1 MQTQPVPEYLG
12 WASRRPAILARRIRA
27 GIGVLLL
34 AVTIAGCAPS
44 AVHVSQHDPD
54 NLRPTACEQAWT
66 QARQSERLQKDQ
78 ADSRAQAWV
87 QAARD
92 CPARLNEATV
102 HAAQALTASQD
113 GEQADRQKNTLR
125 LAQAVQRLDPLA
137 KALPAELADQAITG
151 EDRSGFELSVLAAR
165 KTDAAWML
173 TLADAHTAAAQILVG
188 NAKHDPRQGVYP
200 TTDLL
205 AHPDECTDPVNG
217 IQAPTPALI
226 EMDTARTLLTVGRK
240 LNGSSGTIRTNA
252 SQNATS
258 RQEATSALVD
268 VIVAH
273 LSMAMDLGYPA
284 TSSALLQAPRR

>member
-92 CPARLNEATV
+92 CPARLDEATV

-284 TSSALLQAPRR
+284 TSSALLQTPRR

>member
-1 MQTQPVPEYLG
+1 MQTQPVPEYHG
-12 WASRRPAILARRIRA
+12 WASRRPAILARRMRA

-34 AVTIAGCAPS
+34 AAIISGCAPS

-66 QARQSERLQKDQ
+66 RARQSERVQQDQ

-87 QAARD
+87 QAARE
-92 CPARLNEATV
+92 CPARLDEATV
-102 HAAQALTASQD
+102 HAAQALTASQ
-113 GEQADRQKNTLR
+113 GRQANRQTAALR
-125 LAQAVQRLDPLA
+125 LVQAAQQLDPLA
-137 KALPAELADQAITG
+137 KALPVELADQAITG

-188 NAKHDPRQGVYP
+188 HAKHDPRQGVYP

-205 AHPDECTDPVNG
+205 AHPDECTDPANG
-217 IQAPTPALI
+217 IQTPTPALI
-226 EMDTARTLLTVGRK
+226 EMDAARTLLAVVRK
-240 LNGSSGTIRTNA
+240 LNGSPGFTRTEA
-252 SQNATS
+252 SQNAKS

-268 VIVAH
+268 MIVAH
-273 LSMAMDLGYPA
+273 ISMAMNLGYPA
-284 TSSALLQAPRR
+284 TSSALLQAPKH

>member
-1 MQTQPVPEYLG
+1 MQTQPVPEYHG
-12 WASRRPAILARRIRA
+12 WASRRPAILARRMRA

-34 AVTIAGCAPS
+34 AAIISGCAPS

-66 QARQSERLQKDQ
+66 RAQQSERVQQDQ

-87 QAARD
+87 QAARE
-92 CPARLNEATV
+92 CPARLDEATV
-102 HAAQALTASQD
+102 HAAQALTASQ
-113 GEQADRQKNTLR
+113 GGQANRQTAALR
-125 LAQAVQRLDPLA
+125 LVQAAQQLDPLA
-137 KALPAELADQAITG
+137 KALPVELADQAITG

-188 NAKHDPRQGVYP
+188 HAKHDPRQGVYP

-205 AHPDECTDPVNG
+205 AHPDECTDPANG
-217 IQAPTPALI
+217 IQTPTPALI
-226 EMDTARTLLTVGRK
+226 EMDAARTLLAVGRK
-240 LNGSSGTIRTNA
+240 LNGSSGFTRTEA
-252 SQNATS
+252 SQNAKS

-268 VIVAH
+268 MIVAH
-273 LSMAMDLGYPA
+273 ISMAMNLGYPA
-284 TSSALLQAPRR
+284 TSSALLLAPKR

>member
-1 MQTQPVPEYLG
+1 MQTQPVPEYHG
-12 WASRRPAILARRIRA
+12 WASRRPAILARRMRA

-34 AVTIAGCAPS
+34 AAIISGCAPS

-66 QARQSERLQKDQ
+66 RARQSERVQQDQ

-87 QAARD
+87 QAARE
-92 CPARLNEATV
+92 CPARLDEATV
-102 HAAQALTASQD
+102 HAAQALTASQ
-113 GEQADRQKNTLR
+113 GGQANRQTAALR
-125 LAQAVQRLDPLA
+125 LVQAAQQLDPLA
-137 KALPAELADQAITG
+137 KALPVELADQAITG

-188 NAKHDPRQGVYP
+188 HAKHDPRQGVYP

-205 AHPDECTDPVNG
+205 AHPDECTDPANG
-217 IQAPTPALI
+217 IQTPTPALI
-226 EMDTARTLLTVGRK
+226 EMDAARTLLAVGRK
-240 LNGSSGTIRTNA
+240 LNGSSGFTRTEA
-252 SQNATS
+252 SQNAKS

-268 VIVAH
+268 MIVAH
-273 LSMAMDLGYPA
+273 ISMAMNLGYPA
-284 TSSALLQAPRR
+284 TSSALLQAPKH

>member
-1 MQTQPVPEYLG
+1 MQTQPVPEYHG
-12 WASRRPAILARRIRA
+12 WASRRPAILARRMRA

-34 AVTIAGCAPS
+34 AAIISGCAPS

-66 QARQSERLQKDQ
+66 RARQTERVQQDQ

-87 QAARD
+87 QAARE
-92 CPARLNEATV
+92 CPARLDEATV
-102 HAAQALTASQD
+102 HAAQALTASQ
-113 GEQADRQKNTLR
+113 GGQANRQTAALR
-125 LAQAVQRLDPLA
+125 LVQAAQQLDPLA
-137 KALPAELADQAITG
+137 KALPVELADQAITG

-188 NAKHDPRQGVYP
+188 HAKHDPRQGVYP

-205 AHPDECTDPVNG
+205 AHPDECTDPANG
-217 IQAPTPALI
+217 IQTPTPALI
-226 EMDTARTLLTVGRK
+226 EMDAARTLLAVGRK
-240 LNGSSGTIRTNA
+240 LNGSSGFTRTEA
-252 SQNATS
+252 SQNAKS

-268 VIVAH
+268 MIVAH
-273 LSMAMDLGYPA
+273 ISMAMNLGYPA
-284 TSSALLQAPRR
+284 TSSALLQAPKH

>member
-1 MQTQPVPEYLG
+1 MQTQPVPEYHG
-12 WASRRPAILARRIRA
+12 WASRRPAILARRMRA
-27 GIGVLLL
+27 GIGALLL
-34 AVTIAGCAPS
+34 AAIISGCAPS

-66 QARQSERLQKDQ
+66 RARQSERVQQDQ

-87 QAARD
+87 QAARE
-92 CPARLNEATV
+92 CPARLDEATV
-102 HAAQALTASQD
+102 HAAQALTASQ
-113 GEQADRQKNTLR
+113 GGQANRQTAALR
-125 LAQAVQRLDPLA
+125 LVQAAQQLDPLA
-137 KALPAELADQAITG
+137 KALPVELADQAITG

-188 NAKHDPRQGVYP
+188 HAKHDPRQGVYP

-205 AHPDECTDPVNG
+205 AHPDECTDPANG

-226 EMDTARTLLTVGRK
+226 EMDTARTLLAVGRK
-240 LNGSSGTIRTNA
+240 LNGSSGTIRTDVN
-252 SQNATS
+252 QNAKS

-268 VIVAH
+268 MIVAH
-273 LSMAMDLGYPA
+273 IAMAMNLGYPA
-284 TSSALLQAPRR
+284 TSSTLLQTPKR

>member
-1 MQTQPVPEYLG
+1 MQTQPVPEYHG
-12 WASRRPAILARRIRA
+12 WASRRPAILARRMRA

-34 AVTIAGCAPS
+34 AAIISGCAPS

-66 QARQSERLQKDQ
+66 RARQTERVQQDQ

-87 QAARD
+87 QAARE
-92 CPARLNEATV
+92 CPARLDEATV
-102 HAAQALTASQD
+102 HAAQALTASQ
-113 GEQADRQKNTLR
+113 GGQANRQTAALR
-125 LAQAVQRLDPLA
+125 LVQAAQQLDPLA
-137 KALPAELADQAITG
+137 KALPVELADQAITG

-188 NAKHDPRQGVYP
+188 HAKHDPRQGVYP

-205 AHPDECTDPVNG
+205 AHPDECTDPANG
-217 IQAPTPALI
+217 IQTPTPALI
-226 EMDTARTLLTVGRK
+226 EMDAARTLLAVGRK
-240 LNGSSGTIRTNA
+240 LNGSPGFTRTEA
-252 SQNATS
+252 SQNAKS

-268 VIVAH
+268 MIVAH
-273 LSMAMDLGYPA
+273 ISMAMNLGYPA
-284 TSSALLQAPRR
+284 TSSALLQVPKH

>member
-92 CPARLNEATV
+92 CPARLDEATV

-240 LNGSSGTIRTNA
+240 LNGSSGTIQTNA

-284 TSSALLQAPRR
+284 TSSALLQTPRR

>member
-1 MQTQPVPEYLG
+1 MQTQPVPEYHG
-12 WASRRPAILARRIRA
+12 WASRRPAILARRMRA

-34 AVTIAGCAPS
+34 AAIISGCAPS

-66 QARQSERLQKDQ
+66 RARQSERVQQDQ

-87 QAARD
+87 QAARE
-92 CPARLNEATV
+92 CPARLDEATV
-102 HAAQALTASQD
+102 HAAQALTASQ
-113 GEQADRQKNTLR
+113 GGQANRQTAALR
-125 LAQAVQRLDPLA
+125 LVQAAQQLDPLA
-137 KALPAELADQAITG
+137 KALPVELADQAITG

-188 NAKHDPRQGVYP
+188 HAKHDPRQGVYP

-205 AHPDECTDPVNG
+205 AHPDECTDPANG
-217 IQAPTPALI
+217 IQTPTPALI
-226 EMDTARTLLTVGRK
+226 EMDAARTLLAVGRK
-240 LNGSSGTIRTNA
+240 LNGSPGFTRTEA
-252 SQNATS
+252 SQNAKS

-268 VIVAH
+268 MIVAH
-273 LSMAMDLGYPA
+273 ISMAMNLGYPA
-284 TSSALLQAPRR
+284 TSSALLQAPKH

>member
-1 MQTQPVPEYLG
+1 MQTQPVPEYHG
-12 WASRRPAILARRIRA
+12 WASRRPAILARRMRA

-34 AVTIAGCAPS
+34 AAIISGCAPS

-66 QARQSERLQKDQ
+66 RARQSERVQQDQ

-87 QAARD
+87 QAARE
-92 CPARLNEATV
+92 CPAHLDEATV
-102 HAAQALTASQD
+102 HAAQALTASQ
-113 GEQADRQKNTLR
+113 GGQANRQTAALR
-125 LAQAVQRLDPLA
+125 LVQAAQQLDPLA
-137 KALPAELADQAITG
+137 KALPVELADQAITG

-188 NAKHDPRQGVYP
+188 HAKHDPRQGVYP

-205 AHPDECTDPVNG
+205 AHPDECTDPANG
-217 IQAPTPALI
+217 IQTPTPALI
-226 EMDTARTLLTVGRK
+226 EMDAARTLLAVGRK
-240 LNGSSGTIRTNA
+240 LNGPSGLTRTEA
-252 SQNATS
+252 SQNAKS

-268 VIVAH
+268 MIVAH
-273 LSMAMDLGYPA
+273 ISMAMNLGYPA
-284 TSSALLQAPRR
+284 TSSALLQAPKR

>member
-1 MQTQPVPEYLG
+1 MQTQPVPEYHG
-12 WASRRPAILARRIRA
+12 WASRRPAILARRMRA

-34 AVTIAGCAPS
+34 AAIISGCAPS

-66 QARQSERLQKDQ
+66 RARQSERVQQDQ

-87 QAARD
+87 QAARE
-92 CPARLNEATV
+92 CPARLDEATV
-102 HAAQALTASQD
+102 HAAQALTASQ
-113 GEQADRQKNTLR
+113 GGQANRQTAALR
-125 LAQAVQRLDPLA
+125 LVQAAQQLDPLA
-137 KALPAELADQAITG
+137 KALPVELADQAITG

-188 NAKHDPRQGVYP
+188 HAKHDPRQGVYP

-205 AHPDECTDPVNG
+205 AHPDECTDPANG
-217 IQAPTPALI
+217 IQTPTPALI
-226 EMDTARTLLTVGRK
+226 EMDTARTLLAVGRK
-240 LNGSSGTIRTNA
+240 LNGSSGTIRTDA
-252 SQNATS
+252 SQNAKS

-268 VIVAH
+268 MIVAH
-273 LSMAMDLGYPA
+273 ISMAMNLGYPA
-284 TSSALLQAPRR
+284 TSSALLQAPKH